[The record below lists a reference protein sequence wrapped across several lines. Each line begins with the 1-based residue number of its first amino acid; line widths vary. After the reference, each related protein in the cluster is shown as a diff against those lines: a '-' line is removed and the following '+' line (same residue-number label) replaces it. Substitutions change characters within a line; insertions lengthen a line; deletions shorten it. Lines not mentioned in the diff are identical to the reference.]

1 MLTFQ
6 YHLAAPSD
14 ASEHRSVS
22 SFSPGS
28 VGAADFS
35 NMKLTISHRWLG
47 VTRLRLQRG
56 RGKALLAILRCL
68 IKVTPPS
75 TVVCLHFCGATNRFL
90 LLPLELPKATYDDL
104 MEQISDL
111 KE

>member
-1 MLTFQ
+1 MLNPETHF
-6 YHLAAPSD
+6 ASPSD
-14 ASEHRSVS
+14 AGTSGLSTFTS
-22 SFSPGS
+22 SAAG
-28 VGAADFS
+28 GADFS

-56 RGKALLAILRCL
+56 RGKVLLGILRCL